1 MKKMKKLMLPLFT
14 ALALIATT
22 VGLATAGTNH
32 LTLRDAAGKVI
43 SSVDFNQGAMSY
55 DDDCLQLRTF
65 GGKTDVAIAMPSS
78 FHLAGHKDSE
88 GRPNSIDR
96 PDWSDIEMGLGVN
109 FLEGN
114 KPAMKSH
121 KSVPVFGKVSGD
133 NPDVIVWSGL
143 DLPMDGSVIVLTLPA
158 RFKEAG
164 QAVGS
169 WSRPNSHPWGWISWY
184 NSACLRFGDGQIGY
198 GIRYVNG
205 RWEPVG
211 IANAPG
217 ATDARQMS
225 MRNN

>member
-22 VGLATAGTNH
+22 VGLATAGTNMIS
-32 LTLRDAAGKVI
+32 LTNSAGKVI
-43 SSVDFNQGAMSY
+43 SSSDFNPRAMTY
-55 DDDCLQLRTF
+55 DDDCLQLRTL
-65 GGKTDVAIAMPSS
+65 GGKTDVAIAMSS
-78 FHLAGHKDSE
+78 TFH
-88 GRPNSIDR
+88 IDGSR
-96 PDWSDIEMGLGVN
+96 DGVDHPDWNQVEMGLGVN

-114 KPAMKSH
+114 KPAMKNNKTS
-121 KSVPVFGKVSGD
+121 PVLGKVSAD
-133 NPDVIVWSGL
+133 NSDVIVWTGL

-169 WSRPNSHPWGWISWY
+169 WRRPNSHPWGWISWY

-211 IANAPG
+211 IANPPG